1 MCDLL
6 LLQLAVHTDCHL
18 PAGNVDY
25 ENGREREREKE
36 KEEMRRV
43 YLSIIGR
50 KVNPSV
56 QVTINEAPGCDMSGK
71 CGGRKD
77 QRRGN

>member
-1 MCDLL
+1 M
-6 LLQLAVHTDCHL
+6 
-18 PAGNVDY
+18 G
-25 ENGREREREKE
+25 ESEREKE